1 MVEKFVADNASGLVH
16 MSPLEIRTTLALIID
31 GGLEDTLKNYINKLH
46 SARAL
51 STELMSIALR
61 LTYRKGCTSLAQ
73 YVLRETMSLGY
84 ATNIEGVNSVL
95 ELLNNSNQFRPI
107 LSIVQDMQKG
117 LYGSVTCDST
127 SLGYLFHAGCRQQS
141 TQALLHCC
149 QFALKLHSTRKLK
162 SDERIYMDALH
173 MCMLKGDVSGAM
185 VVFSLYQKVHNPVQS
200 KAYELVLSTYLSAV
214 TTGTAVTAKSAAAIG
229 GGASAV
235 SHANIMDNSVTTH
248 NVEQAGPVTTTR
260 LVDERL
266 RHLVQ
271 HIITAGLDRAEPT
284 LAELVWRYLRVQS
297 GHTAHTAEITM
308 RDDSHRATLVDDTH
322 GNANTENSTSQRSW
336 RKSADR
342 RDMRSATPTSPQVSP
357 GPTLPSA
364 EEYHRRALESM
375 NGLGSEKRSC

>member
-1 MVEKFVADNASGLVH
+1 MVEKFVADHASGLVH

-31 GGLEDTLKNYINKLH
+31 GGLEDTLKNYVNKLH

-61 LTYRKGCTSLAQ
+61 LAYRKGSASLAL

-95 ELLNNSNQFRPI
+95 ELLSNSNQFRPI
-107 LSIVQDMQKG
+107 LSVVQDVQKG

-127 SLGYLFHAGCRQQS
+127 TLGYLFHAGCRQQS
-141 TQALLHCC
+141 TQALLQCC
-149 QFALKLHSTRKLK
+149 QFTLKLHSARKLK

-173 MCMLKGDVSGAM
+173 MCMLKGDISGAM
-185 VVFSLYQKVHNPVQS
+185 VVFSLYQKVHSTVQS
-200 KAYELVLSTYLSAV
+200 KAYELVLSTYLNAI
-214 TTGTAVTAKSAAAIG
+214 TTNTAVVAKSATVLG
-229 GGASAV
+229 GGADAVDSATMMH
-235 SHANIMDNSVTTH
+235 SSVTTH
-248 NVEQAGPVTTTR
+248 GVEQAGPVTTTR

-266 RHLVQ
+266 RFLVR
-271 HIITAGLDRAEPT
+271 HIISAGLDRTEPA

-297 GHTAHTAEITM
+297 GDTAHSEVITM
-308 RDDSHRATLVDDTH
+308 VGDSQSPTLVDDTH

-342 RDMRSATPTSPQVSP
+342 KDMRSATSASPQITP
-357 GPTLPSA
+357 GPALPSA
-364 EEYHRRALESM
+364 EEYRRRALGSI
-375 NGLGSEKRSC
+375 NGLGSEERSC

>member
-1 MVEKFVADNASGLVH
+1 MVEKFVADNTSGLVH

-46 SARAL
+46 CARAL

-95 ELLNNSNQFRPI
+95 ELLSNSIQFRPI
-107 LSIVQDMQKG
+107 LSIVQDVKKG

-127 SLGYLFHAGCRQQS
+127 SLGHLFHAGCRQQS
-141 TQALLHCC
+141 TEALLQCC
-149 QFALKLHSTRKLK
+149 QFALTLHSTRKLK

-185 VVFSLYQKVHNPVQS
+185 VVFSLYQKVHSTVQS
-200 KAYELVLSTYLSAV
+200 KAYELVLSTYLNAITV
-214 TTGTAVTAKSAAAIG
+214 AAKSAAALG
-229 GGASAV
+229 GGADTV
-235 SHANIMDNSVTTH
+235 SYATIMDNSVTTST
-248 NVEQAGPVTTTR
+248 AGRASPVTTTR

-266 RHLVQ
+266 RFLVQ
-271 HIITAGLDRAEPT
+271 HIITAGLDRTEPA

-297 GHTAHTAEITM
+297 GHTAHNEEVTM
-308 RDDSHRATLVDDTH
+308 RDDSHSATSVDDTH
-322 GNANTENSTSQRSW
+322 GNANTENNTSQRSW

-342 RDMRSATPTSPQVSP
+342 KDMRSATSASPQLTL

-364 EEYHRRALESM
+364 EDYRRRALESI
-375 NGLGSEKRSC
+375 NGLGSEG